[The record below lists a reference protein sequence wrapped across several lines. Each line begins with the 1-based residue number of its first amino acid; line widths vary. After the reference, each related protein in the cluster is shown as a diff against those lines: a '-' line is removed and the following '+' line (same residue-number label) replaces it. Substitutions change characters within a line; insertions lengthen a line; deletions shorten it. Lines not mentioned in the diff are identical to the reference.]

1 MKYVVM
7 DAEHNE
13 KSKNKKKPT
22 QPAAQDVRQAQVNRE
37 TCQRQQA
44 HRVCQQRKKRQHDGR

>member
-1 MKYVVM
+1 M

-13 KSKNKKKPT
+13 ESKNKKKAT

-37 TCQRQQA
+37 TC
-44 HRVCQQRKKRQHDGR
+44 